1 MTIHVKVNLLECLSE
16 GLFLFFV
23 RRGSVIGM
31 FLVEY
36 QHLDGYQI
44 VDFVDQVTEDMQV
57 GEMYIGK
64 FDVINLSGKSQIR
77 VRKTAPWKIA
87 CQKIALQRSTCRKI
101 APWLIGFVI
110 ICNLQFFFCLGAL
123 WKNWILI
130 LLMILLID
138 FVLIP

>member
-1 MTIHVKVNLLECLSE
+1 MTIHVKVTLLECLPE
-16 GLFLFFV
+16 GLFLSFV

-64 FDVINLSGKSQIR
+64 FDAINLSGKSQIR
-77 VRKTAPWKIA
+77 VRKTTP
-87 CQKIALQRSTCRKI
+87 
-101 APWLIGFVI
+101 
-110 ICNLQFFFCLGAL
+110 
-123 WKNWILI
+123 
-130 LLMILLID
+130 
-138 FVLIP
+138 